1 MLNTEAREAWRIKKE
16 MLEIWPSQQRLLED
30 MKKEINRL
38 NQEIHHQKNDIE
50 KNDKNNEI
58 LGILFEK
65 GIIDSEGNLL

>member
-1 MLNTEAREAWRIKKE
+1 MEGQKE
-16 MLEIWPSQQRLLED
+16 MLESWPSQQRLLED

-38 NQEIHHQKNDIE
+38 NQEIKHQKNDIE

-58 LGILFEK
+58 LGVLFEK

>member
-1 MLNTEAREAWRIKKE
+1 MLNTEAREAWRVKNE
-16 MLEIWPSQQRLLED
+16 MLENWPSQQKLFED

-38 NQEIHHQKNDIE
+38 NQEIQHQKNGIE

-58 LGILFEK
+58 LGVLFEK